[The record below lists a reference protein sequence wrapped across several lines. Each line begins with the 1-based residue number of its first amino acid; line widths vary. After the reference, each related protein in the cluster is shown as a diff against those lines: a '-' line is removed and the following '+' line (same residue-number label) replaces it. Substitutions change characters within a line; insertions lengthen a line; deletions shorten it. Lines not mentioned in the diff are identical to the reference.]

1 MQTQRFPE
9 RRPVLFSF
17 LLVLLLVAIQAMGV
31 VAAERMDLLPTSLQ
45 IFTGCALALALS
57 AILFVPALAL
67 VVGNLTFGISQAPF
81 MTIVVAAVAAASSG
95 FVEEVVFRGLMLRAF
110 LPRGHGQR

>member
-1 MQTQRFPE
+1 
-9 RRPVLFSF
+9 
-17 LLVLLLVAIQAMGV
+17 MGV

-57 AILFVPALAL
+57 AIVSALRWWEAIGFRRPERVASLVLFVPALAL